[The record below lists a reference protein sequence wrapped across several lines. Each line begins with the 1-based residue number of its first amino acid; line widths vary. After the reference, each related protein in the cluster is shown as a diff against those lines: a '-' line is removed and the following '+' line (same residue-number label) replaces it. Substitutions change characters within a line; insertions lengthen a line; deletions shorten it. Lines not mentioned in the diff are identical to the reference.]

1 MSQVEQS
8 AEESRPTSTVE
19 DYLILMYVMERDGED
34 IIAARLAEALEVTPP
49 TVAMTLRRMERDG
62 WILTEGRQGIYL
74 TDLGRE
80 AARSVINR
88 HMLTEWVL
96 MNMLGVPWSK
106 VHEEAHRIEHTISDE
121 IEARMREHLGD
132 PHICPHGN
140 PMPGYE
146 HLTVHWKPL
155 TEMQIGET
163 GIMRRVHEMAEDR
176 TTLMRFLES
185 NHLVPGA
192 QVRIV
197 EKLPFNQ
204 TLDVEV
210 KGKKITLGFI
220 AARYIFAEIVEGN
233 STTPQG

>member
-1 MSQVEQS
+1 MPDSQAQT
-8 AEESRPTSTVE
+8 EEIRPSSTVE

-49 TVAMTLRRMERDG
+49 TVTTTLKRMERDG
-62 WILTEGRQGIYL
+62 WITNVHRQGVQLTES
-74 TDLGRE
+74 GRE
-80 AARSVINR
+80 AAHSVINR

-96 MNMLGVPWSK
+96 MNMLGVAWSK

-121 IEARMREHLGD
+121 IEARMRQHMDD

-146 HLTVHWKPL
+146 HLTANWIPL
-155 TEMQIGET
+155 TEMEPGQK

-176 TTLMRFLES
+176 TSLMRFLES
-185 NHLVPGA
+185 NHLLPGE
-192 QVRIV
+192 QLEIL

-204 TLDVEV
+204 TLDLEV
-210 KGKKITLGFI
+210 KNQKVTLGFTV
-220 AARYIFAEIVEGN
+220 AKYIYVE
-233 STTPQG
+233 P

>member
-1 MSQVEQS
+1 MTLPENQ
-8 AEESRPTSTVE
+8 AEEIRPTATVE

-34 IIAARLAEALEVTPP
+34 IIAARLADALEVTPP
-49 TVAMTLRRMERDG
+49 TVTTTLKRMERDG
-62 WILTEGRQGIYL
+62 WIVTEGRQGIYL
-74 TDLGRE
+74 TDSGRE

-146 HLTVHWKPL
+146 HLTAPWEPL
-155 TEMQIGET
+155 TEMEVGES
-163 GIMRRVHEMAEDR
+163 GVMRRVHEMAEDR
-176 TTLMRFLES
+176 TALMRFLES
-185 NHLVPGA
+185 NQVVPGVMLTILA
-192 QVRIV
+192 
-197 EKLPFNQ
+197 KLPFNQ
-204 TLDVEV
+204 TLDIQV
-210 KGKKITLGFI
+210 KDQKVTLGF
-220 AARYIFAEIVEGN
+220 AVARHIYAER
-233 STTPQG
+233 S